1 MSTSNVG
8 RLHVKHEAAEAT
20 ANNVGSLLVS
30 LRMARIRFDKQIP
43 TPQLVAAIAELD
55 LRIATLEA
63 VHKSLL
69 GDGSI
74 LAGWQSAFQEVLECR

>member
-8 RLHVKHEAAEAT
+8 RLHVEHEAAEVT
-20 ANNVGSLLVS
+20 ANAVGALLVS
-30 LRMARIRFDKQIP
+30 LRMARIRLDKQPFSPAI
-43 TPQLVAAIAELD
+43 AAGMAELD

-69 GDGSI
+69 GDSST
-74 LAGWQSAFQEVLECR
+74 LNTWQSDLAQVLECR